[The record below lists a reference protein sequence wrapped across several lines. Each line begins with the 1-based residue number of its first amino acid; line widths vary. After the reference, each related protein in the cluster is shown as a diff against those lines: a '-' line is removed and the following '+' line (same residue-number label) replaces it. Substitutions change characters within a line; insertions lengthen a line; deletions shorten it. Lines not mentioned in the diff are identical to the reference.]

1 MILSNLVYIGMVRM
15 SEHRRRPSY
24 GTPRRPWFSLSSTKI
39 RLVLI
44 FVSCVLVVNAL
55 AGERGYIET
64 MRAKQQYQ
72 DLADSIRDL
81 RKENVEL
88 REQARKLKEDPKTI
102 EDLARMEL
110 GFIKPDEIL
119 FIIRDMPPIDDLPS
133 VPKTPPIP

>member
-1 MILSNLVYIGMVRM
+1 MVRM
-15 SEHRRRPSY
+15 SERGLRPSY
-24 GTPRRPWFSLSSTKI
+24 SAPHQSWFSLSSTKI
-39 RLVLI
+39 RFLLV
-44 FVSCVLVVNAL
+44 FVSCLLVVNAL
-55 AGERGYIET
+55 AGERGLVET

-72 DLADSIRDL
+72 DLADSIRNL

-133 VPKTPPIP
+133 GPKTLPIP

>member
-1 MILSNLVYIGMVRM
+1 MVRM
-15 SEHRRRPSY
+15 SERGLRPSY
-24 GTPRRPWFSLSSTKI
+24 SAPHQSWFSLSSTKI
-39 RLVLI
+39 RILLV

-55 AGERGYIET
+55 AGERGLVET

-72 DLADSIRDL
+72 DLADSIRNL

-110 GFIKPDEIL
+110 GFIKSDEIL
-119 FIIRDMPPIDDLPS
+119 FIIRDMPPIDNLPS
-133 VPKTPPIP
+133 EPKTLPIP

>member
-1 MILSNLVYIGMVRM
+1 MIRM
-15 SEHRRRPSY
+15 SERGLKPSY
-24 GTPRRPWFSLSSTKI
+24 SAPHQSWFSLSSTKI
-39 RLVLI
+39 RLLLVFI
-44 FVSCVLVVNAL
+44 SCVLVVNAL
-55 AGERGYIET
+55 TGERGLVET

-72 DLADSIRDL
+72 DLADSIRNL

-119 FIIRDMPPIDDLPS
+119 FIIRDMPPINDLPS
-133 VPKTPPIP
+133 VPKTLPIP

>member
-1 MILSNLVYIGMVRM
+1 
-15 SEHRRRPSY
+15 
-24 GTPRRPWFSLSSTKI
+24 
-39 RLVLI
+39 
-44 FVSCVLVVNAL
+44 VLVVNAL

>member
-1 MILSNLVYIGMVRM
+1 MIRM
-15 SEHRRRPSY
+15 SERGLKPSY
-24 GTPRRPWFSLSSTKI
+24 SAPHQSWFSLSSTKI
-39 RLVLI
+39 RLLLV

-55 AGERGYIET
+55 TGERGLVET

-72 DLADSIRDL
+72 DLADSIRNL

-119 FIIRDMPPIDDLPS
+119 FIIRDMPPINDLPS
-133 VPKTPPIP
+133 VPKTLPIP